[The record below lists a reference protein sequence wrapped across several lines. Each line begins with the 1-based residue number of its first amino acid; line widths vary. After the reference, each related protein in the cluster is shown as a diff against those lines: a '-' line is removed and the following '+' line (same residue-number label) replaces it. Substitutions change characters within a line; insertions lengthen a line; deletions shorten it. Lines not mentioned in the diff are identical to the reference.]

1 MIQEYSRIHLDL
13 NFAPF
18 AREKEDSWQS
28 RIINFHF
35 WKVSRTKSSSV
46 FISMDR
52 ENRENR
58 EDRDSE
64 NPRLRYDNPVCLN
77 CKIWTRH
84 LPYSSRN
91 YLIESFS
98 DRVISELAGSCA
110 IQRLNLTFLF
120 NFLKSK
126 EGGNRAPYRI
136 KITSWLLRHPILNT
150 RQLSFFAYQIKY
162 NFRHANFDAYCLKRK
177 KINK

>member
-1 MIQEYSRIHLDL
+1 
-13 NFAPF
+13 
-18 AREKEDSWQS
+18 
-28 RIINFHF
+28 
-35 WKVSRTKSSSV
+35 
-46 FISMDR
+46 MDR

-136 KITSWLLRHPILNT
+136 KITS
-150 RQLSFFAYQIKY
+150 
-162 NFRHANFDAYCLKRK
+162 
-177 KINK
+177 

>member
-1 MIQEYSRIHLDL
+1 
-13 NFAPF
+13 
-18 AREKEDSWQS
+18 
-28 RIINFHF
+28 
-35 WKVSRTKSSSV
+35 
-46 FISMDR
+46 MDR

-91 YLIESFS
+91 YSIESFS
-98 DRVISELAGSCA
+98 GRVISELAGSCA
-110 IQRLNLTFLF
+110 IQRPLTFF
-120 NFLKSK
+120 FSFLKSK

-136 KITSWLLRHPILNT
+136 KIIS
-150 RQLSFFAYQIKY
+150 
-162 NFRHANFDAYCLKRK
+162 
-177 KINK
+177 

>member
-1 MIQEYSRIHLDL
+1 MIQEYSTIHLDL

-18 AREKEDSWQS
+18 AREKEDRWQS
-28 RIINFHF
+28 KIINFHF

-84 LPYSSRN
+84 IAIQLEKLFN
-91 YLIESFS
+91 
-98 DRVISELAGSCA
+98 RVIFWPCNFGIGSCA
-110 IQRLNLTFLF
+110 IQRPLTFFF